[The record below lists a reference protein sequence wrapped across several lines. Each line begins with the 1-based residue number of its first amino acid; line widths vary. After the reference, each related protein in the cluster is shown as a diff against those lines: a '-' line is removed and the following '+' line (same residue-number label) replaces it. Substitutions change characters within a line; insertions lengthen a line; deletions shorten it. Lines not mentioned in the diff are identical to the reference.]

1 MKKSVLFL
9 LTGFF
14 LLFLFFIHAPTVKA
28 QPANSDTPIIVCGC
42 PPELTRI
49 YEEKQTG
56 ERCIAGD
63 STTAYETFKQN
74 PTEYHLWVEDPE
86 ITDQGKTDERARQFI
101 YWVITHSSIDTHPTL
116 QKIWS
121 VSRNVAYFLTLLVG
135 AIMGLGMIIAQRNNF
150 SATVKVWPTVM
161 KILGILLFISFS
173 ASVVITII
181 LLSEI
186 LMKFFIETLGGRDLF
201 NIYFGTISQEP
212 NYVEFTRGCRDLNI
226 RVQEAVKTEL
236 MVLKLTNISFY
247 TLGTMLLLRKIL
259 LWFLMFVSPFLA
271 ILMPFIFIRNIGW
284 IWIGVFFQW
293 VFYGP
298 LVALFLGAL
307 ATIWRQGIPFIFD
320 FSRVNTAKGY
330 VYPTAINIVYG
341 GPAQRIGPTNN
352 GNYVDTFTEYIITLI
367 MLWAVTFFPWWLLR
381 IFRDYCCE
389 GINAMKNILM
399 SMYDQTRNP
408 PTPGPT
414 PTPTPTNIGTALKI
428 PKEISVPI
436 SVKLETI
443 EEIKKARTEEITK
456 SLSISTQKLTDIAR
470 FETNKQV
477 NQTVNKNLN
486 FLKNPIQAETP
497 TQRQKFMNLRT
508 ELFNRAVRNDQV
520 ARQIL
525 GSISTSRVEQQQQ
538 RETIIKSLPQTV
550 PITHVISVKVKV
562 PHEKV
567 QSITSSFASAAS
579 TNTQVVNAIAQ
590 KTQLQT
596 AQVQNVLSSMQQNIS
611 KPAPQMI
618 KSITDLS
625 GVKKEQVSAVI
636 KTLSE
641 TVKTNKDVVKTVAE
655 KEGVNLE
662 QVEKVVTE
670 QIPVMAEPEKHIE
683 ETLTVPPISIEEY
696 EQVKK
701 MWVKQ
706 YESGEVPVQ
715 DNIKSREE
723 WVEQDIVFITNTLNK
738 LFSPNEELKQQG
750 LDDIGY
756 ILPIFL
762 INNMKGDELVFYLK
776 AKLEAAKQ
784 VKEEKEK
791 EKEITERIK
800 AKEEEELVEVTQT
813 KHKEAAKTMEMK
825 QELSLDEDK
834 KKEEKPAE
842 KPLETEAPKTN
853 NKNSLN

>member
-1 MKKSVLFL
+1 MKKSALFL
-9 LTGFF
+9 LMGVF
-14 LLFLFFIHAPTVKA
+14 LAFLFFIKVNPAYA
-28 QPANSDTPIIVCGC
+28 QNNDSPIIVCGC

-101 YWVITHSSIDTHPTL
+101 YWVITHTSIDTHPTL

-135 AIMGLGMIIAQRNNF
+135 AIMGLGMIVAQRNNF
-150 SATVKVWPTVM
+150 SATVKVWPTIM
-161 KILGILLFISFS
+161 KILGILLFITFS
-173 ASVVITII
+173 ASIVITII
-181 LLSEI
+181 QLSEI
-186 LMKFFIETLGGRDLF
+186 LMKFFIETLGGKDLF

-226 RVQEAVKTEL
+226 RVQESVKTEL

-247 TLGTMLLLRKIL
+247 VLGTMLLLRKIV
-259 LWFLMFVSPFLA
+259 LWFLMFASPFLA
-271 ILMPFIFIRNIGW
+271 ILMPFVFIRNIGW

-298 LVALFLGAL
+298 LVALFLGGL

-320 FSRVNTAKGY
+320 FSRINTAKGY

-341 GPAQRIGPTNN
+341 GPAQHIGPTNN
-352 GNYVDTFTEYIITLI
+352 GNYVDTYTEYLITLI

-399 SMYDQTRNP
+399 SMYDQARNP
-408 PTPGPT
+408 PSPGPT
-414 PTPTPTNIGTALKI
+414 PTPTPTNIGTAMKL
-428 PKEISVPI
+428 PKEMSIPLTI
-436 SVKLETI
+436 RLETI
-443 EEIKKARTEEITK
+443 EQIKKAKTEEITK
-456 SLSISTQKLTDIAR
+456 SLNMSTQKLTDIAR

-486 FLKNPIQAETP
+486 FLKNPTQADTP
-497 TQRQKFMNLRT
+497 TERQKFMNIRT
-508 ELFNRAVRNDQV
+508 ELFNRAVKNDIV

-525 GSISTSRVEQQQQ
+525 GTISTSRVEQQQQ
-538 RETIIKSLPQTV
+538 RETILKSLPQTV
-550 PITHVISVKVKV
+550 PITHVISVKIKV

-579 TNTQVVNAIAQ
+579 TNTQAVNAIAQ
-590 KTQLQT
+590 KTKLQT
-596 AQVQNVLSSMQQNIS
+596 AQVQTVLNSLQQNMN
-611 KPAPQMI
+611 KPAPQMM
-618 KSITDLS
+618 KSITDMS
-625 GVKKEQVSAVI
+625 GMKKEQVSAVI
-636 KTLSE
+636 QSLSE
-641 TVKTNKDVVKTVAE
+641 TVKTNKDVAKIVAE
-655 KEGVNLE
+655 KEGVNQD
-662 QVEKVVTE
+662 QVEKVVAE
-670 QIPVMAEPEKHIE
+670 QMPIIAEPEKHIS
-683 ETLTVPPISIEEY
+683 ETVTVPPVSIEEY

-701 MWVKQ
+701 MWIKQ
-706 YESGEVPVQ
+706 YESGEVPIQ
-715 DNIKSREE
+715 DNIETREA
-723 WVEQDIVFITNTLNK
+723 WVDQDIVFITNTLNK
-738 LFSPNEELKQQG
+738 IFSPNEELKQQG
-750 LDDIGY
+750 LDDVGY

-762 INNMKGDELVFYLK
+762 INNMKGDELIFYLK

-784 VKEEKEK
+784 VKEDKEK
-791 EKEITERIK
+791 EKILTEK
-800 AKEEEELVEVTQT
+800 LKGKTEEEFVEVSES
-813 KHKEAAKTMEMK
+813 KHEEAAKTMEMK
-825 QELSLDEDK
+825 QELTIDEQDEK
-834 KKEEKPAE
+834 IEKPQPTEESKLEAPPPQEEKPKE
-842 KPLETEAPKTN
+842 
-853 NKNSLN
+853 